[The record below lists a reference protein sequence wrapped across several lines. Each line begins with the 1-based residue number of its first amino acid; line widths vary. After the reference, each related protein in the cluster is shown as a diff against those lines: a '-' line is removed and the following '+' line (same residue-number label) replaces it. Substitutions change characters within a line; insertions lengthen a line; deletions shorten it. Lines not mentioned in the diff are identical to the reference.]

1 MIETRTSPAWAPFAP
16 RSLYSTTYP
25 LDDFYAVR
33 RLPLPLMELIEPDQ
47 VPEPYRSLLVHD
59 SDMTSRLEA
68 FHKSK
73 IHIRALA
80 RHHHGRDYFREVV
93 LELDG
98 SRQPVEFGATKV
110 NLDLFPAAGP
120 RRNPPRGASAGRDPA
135 RLRHHFFQPAR
146 RLFSRRRRCRSL
158 AARSACPARRSSLA
172 GATPCWTPGS
182 APMAE
187 IVEIL
192 PMTPPQ
198 SLPAFRGAH
207 RPGRTLRRPAGRI
220 LHST

>member
-1 MIETRTSPAWAPFAP
+1 MIETKTSPAWAPFAP

-33 RLPLPLMELIEPDQ
+33 RLPLPVMEQIEPDQ

-59 SDMTSRLEA
+59 SDMTTRLEA

-80 RHHHGRDYFREVV
+80 RNPRGRAYFREVV

-98 SRQPVEFGATKV
+98 SRRPVEFGATKV
-110 NLDLFPAAGP
+110 NLDLFPANAHEEIRREERPLGGILRDFNIAFSSRP
-120 RRNPPRGASAGRDPA
+120 GAFFRVTADSFIGGALGLSDAPLLFGRRNTLLDDRQRA
-135 RLRHHFFQPAR
+135 
-146 RLFSRRRRCRSL
+146 
-158 AARSACPARRSSLA
+158 
-172 GATPCWTPGS
+172 
-182 APMAE
+182 MAE

-192 PMTPPQ
+192 PP
-198 SLPAFRGAH
+198 
-207 RPGRTLRRPAGRI
+207 
-220 LHST
+220 

>member
-59 SDMTSRLEA
+59 SDMTTRLEA

-80 RHHHGRDYFREVV
+80 RNQRGRAYFREVV

-98 SRQPVEFGATKV
+98 SRRPVEFGATKV
-110 NLDLFPAAGP
+110 NLDLFPAAAHEEIRREERPLGGILHDFNIIFSSRP
-120 RRNPPRGASAGRDPA
+120 GAFFRVTADAFIGGALGLTGAPLLFARRNTLLDDRQRA
-135 RLRHHFFQPAR
+135 
-146 RLFSRRRRCRSL
+146 
-158 AARSACPARRSSLA
+158 
-172 GATPCWTPGS
+172 
-182 APMAE
+182 MAE

-192 PMTPPQ
+192 PP
-198 SLPAFRGAH
+198 
-207 RPGRTLRRPAGRI
+207 
-220 LHST
+220 